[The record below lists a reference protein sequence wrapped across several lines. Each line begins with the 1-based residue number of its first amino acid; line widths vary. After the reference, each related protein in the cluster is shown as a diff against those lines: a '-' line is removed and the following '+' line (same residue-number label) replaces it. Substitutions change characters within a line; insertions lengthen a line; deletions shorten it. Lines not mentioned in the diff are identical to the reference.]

1 MIIEQSVR
9 SYMED
14 NDILG
19 ESQGTFRWDRRTED
33 NIFTLQ
39 GICALRKSKKGKTL
53 LAFLDL
59 SKAFARVWRE
69 GLFYLLWK
77 NGIQGKCWKL
87 LRSLYSNV
95 SNKVLF
101 GEFESDWFDHEFGL
115 KQGCVLSPTLFSILM
130 NDLVSMLSEQ
140 NLGVNLASDIIN
152 CLLFADDIVLMGKSE
167 QELQTLLNITARLA
181 SKWNLTFYSKESK
194 VMVIGQKTDK
204 LKRWDLGN
212 DLIEETNVYK

>member
-1 MIIEQSVR
+1 MTSIIIEVHCITLTSNVPVYMIIEQSVR

-39 GICALRKSKKGKTL
+39 GICALRKSKKDKTF

-59 SKAFARVWRE
+59 YKAFDRVWRE

-87 LRSLYSNV
+87 LRSLYSSV
-95 SNKVLF
+95 INKVLF
-101 GEFESDWFDHEFGL
+101 GDFESDWFDQEFGL
-115 KQGCVLSPTLFSILM
+115 KQGCALSQPFSLF
-130 NDLVSMLSEQ
+130 
-140 NLGVNLASDIIN
+140 
-152 CLLFADDIVLMGKSE
+152 
-167 QELQTLLNITARLA
+167 
-181 SKWNLTFYSKESK
+181 
-194 VMVIGQKTDK
+194 
-204 LKRWDLGN
+204 
-212 DLIEETNVYK
+212 

>member
-1 MIIEQSVR
+1 
-9 SYMED
+9 MEY
-14 NDILG
+14 NGILG
-19 ESQGTFRWDRRTED
+19 EAQGAFRRDRRMED

-59 SKAFARVWRE
+59 SKAFDRVWRE
-69 GLFYLLWK
+69 GLFDLLWQ
-77 NGIQGKCWKL
+77 NGIHGKCWKL

-95 SNKVLF
+95 SNTILF
-101 GEFESDWFDHEFGL
+101 GDFESEWFDQIFGL
-115 KQGCVLSPTLFSILM
+115 KQCVLCPTLFSVLM

-167 QELQTLLNITARLA
+167 QELQTLLNSTARFQV
-181 SKWNLTFYSKESK
+181 SGT
-194 VMVIGQKTDK
+194 
-204 LKRWDLGN
+204 
-212 DLIEETNVYK
+212 

>member
-101 GEFESDWFDHEFGL
+101 GEFESDWSDQEFGL